1 MFRREKINKKSSTS
15 HLERPPNQQFH
26 QHNILHLQR
35 VIGNRAVQNLIPQR
49 IQRLYT
55 NPEIENTFYAG
66 AGGSLNQEKEFIE
79 YRYNIGLHL
88 GKYNQL
94 TADALD
100 QQTAATISGKMMAY
114 LNGASTFCRVYLEEV
129 AETKYKDDGFNNV
142 VSNLQNAIVLEIQ
155 AVQKIANDPGL
166 YRRALS
172 GNVTWKD
179 ALYMSG
185 AETMLGQETYT
196 PGVGFARGNTDNVR
210 TVVRFLK
217 SDDATKPWVNS
228 VLAALNIP
236 PQDQNLEIDISR
248 IKDDVGDKQQ
258 EVANNTVKLLQ
269 YYNTLINATTTTALP
284 PAAAVLMAEA
294 AGIVSSGGGDARQQA
309 IAVGGLLILRIL
321 GPALAT
327 NGKRTYIYLSK
338 LIQLQGTDAPNQKEV
353 YLQTNAINTA
363 LAQHR
368 GTMQNWL
375 GSVITQGQAVIQP
388 PQPQPSSWT
397 GGQRIGTS
405 APSFTLLGRGRTTN
419 TQQPPQPTPTTT
431 TTTTTTTQQPPQPT
445 PTTTTQQ
452 QMTEEDFKQMFSGLK
467 FRAFGSHKNE
477 KYEKED

>member
-1 MFRREKINKKSSTS
+1 
-15 HLERPPNQQFH
+15 
-26 QHNILHLQR
+26 
-35 VIGNRAVQNLIPQR
+35 
-49 IQRLYT
+49 
-55 NPEIENTFYAG
+55 
-66 AGGSLNQEKEFIE
+66 
-79 YRYNIGLHL
+79 
-88 GKYNQL
+88 
-94 TADALD
+94 
-100 QQTAATISGKMMAY
+100 
-114 LNGASTFCRVYLEEV
+114 
-129 AETKYKDDGFNNV
+129 KYKDDGFNNV

-309 IAVGGLLILRIL
+309 IAVG
-321 GPALAT
+321 
-327 NGKRTYIYLSK
+327 
-338 LIQLQGTDAPNQKEV
+338 
-353 YLQTNAINTA
+353 
-363 LAQHR
+363 
-368 GTMQNWL
+368 
-375 GSVITQGQAVIQP
+375 
-388 PQPQPSSWT
+388 
-397 GGQRIGTS
+397 
-405 APSFTLLGRGRTTN
+405 
-419 TQQPPQPTPTTT
+419 
-431 TTTTTTTQQPPQPT
+431 
-445 PTTTTQQ
+445 
-452 QMTEEDFKQMFSGLK
+452 
-467 FRAFGSHKNE
+467 
-477 KYEKED
+477 